1 MKKTGSFS
9 RGHKYKWYLI
19 RKCYT
24 TATGSVVKE
33 AVTAI
38 LMHSL
43 NGNSIVVG
51 VLNGGTDF
59 NVLNKE
65 PQSFSVTETTMTSAA
80 ATAGDLKRVVCAD
93 SNGQKVADSGASKSK
108 THESFANPSS
118 F

>member
-1 MKKTGSFS
+1 
-9 RGHKYKWYLI
+9 
-19 RKCYT
+19 
-24 TATGSVVKE
+24 VVKE